1 MFWSLTAWEVL
12 SKALPHNDKDALNFL
27 FEGLGRISCIA
38 PKSERSGSV
47 QKKNS
52 GGRCNEHI
60 PNMHSLDTHKRR
72 SVAICRGSTEC
83 RHRHHGTQWRETKR
97 KHTVGGEFKYTK
109 AIENWIKKRMCGGWV
124 WGTAVLNKKYLRFE
138 LFAIGIWWVCA
149 SICRYGWF
157 YFFCEC
163 CSTSIK
169 FLGTSTECGNA
180 KLKTIVKHG
189 YEMPGI
195 VRSVISSEERRA
207 ASEKSKIK
215 KTESTESSSC
225 SVVM

>member
-109 AIENWIKKRMCGGWV
+109 AIENWIKKGC
-124 WGTAVLNKKYLRFE
+124 AVDEYGEQPYWTKNIYDLNYLLLEFGESVR
-138 LFAIGIWWVCA
+138 LFADMVD
-149 SICRYGWF
+149 SIF
-157 YFFCEC
+157 
-163 CSTSIK
+163 SVS
-169 FLGTSTECGNA
+169 A
-180 KLKTIVKHG
+180 
-189 YEMPGI
+189 
-195 VRSVISSEERRA
+195 VRPR
-207 ASEKSKIK
+207 
-215 KTESTESSSC
+215 
-225 SVVM
+225 